1 MSFVGPR
8 PERPEFVKR
17 LSSKIRY
24 YHLRHLARPGITG
37 WAQINYGYGSSVE
50 EAKEKLR
57 YDLYYIRN
65 VSVMLDLLIV
75 FYTVRAVIFG
85 RGVR

>member
-1 MSFVGPR
+1 
-8 PERPEFVKR
+8 
-17 LSSKIRY
+17 
-24 YHLRHLARPGITG
+24 LRHVSRPGITG

-65 VSVMLDLLIV
+65 GSIMLDLLIV
-75 FYTVRAVIFG
+75 FYTVRAVMVG